1 MDKKADLTTGG
12 IMEKLVYVALPIMGT
27 QLLQMLYNLT
37 DMFWLGRL
45 SSDAVAASGTSGMYM
60 WLSMALLLIGRTGAE
75 IGVSQNKG
83 RGDPETA
90 KAFAQNAWLL
100 SLASGVSYG
109 AMLTLFSGPLMS
121 VYNIQET
128 HVVKAAQEY
137 LQIIGLGIPAT
148 CMSAVYTGTF
158 NGSGN
163 SRVPFLM
170 NAVGLIMNMILDP
183 LMIFSLNLGIR
194 GAALA
199 TIIAQW
205 TVNLL
210 LFIAIH
216 RHKDRPF
223 ERFALREKPNLTK
236 IRQIFRWSIP
246 LAVESIFFTTLSMM
260 VTRVV
265 SGFGAD
271 ALAVQRV
278 GLQIESLSWLIGGGF
293 GSAMTAFVGQNYG
306 AGKWDRIEKGFHAAS
321 LTMLAWGAFV
331 MLILFYNGYSLY
343 SLFLAEDRLRIMGA
357 AYMRILA
364 ASQIPGSLEG
374 IGGGYFRGIGRT
386 TPSSASSIICNL
398 IRVPLCVWLAATPL
412 GISGVWWAVTIT
424 AILRGFLIYCW
435 AKGIDSYRRR
445 RYTASN
451 QTL

>member
-1 MDKKADLTTGG
+1 MDQKADLTTGG
-12 IMEKLVYVALPIMGT
+12 IMQKLVYVALPIMGT
-27 QLLQMLYNLT
+27 QLMQMLYNLT

-100 SLASGVSYG
+100 SLAFGLCY
-109 AMLTLFSGPLMS
+109 AAALTLFSGPLMS
-121 VYNIQET
+121 VFHIRESM
-128 HVVKAAQEY
+128 VVEAAQGY

-183 LMIFSLNLGIR
+183 LMIFSLHLGIR

-205 TVNLL
+205 AVNIL
-210 LFIAIH
+210 LFYAIH
-216 RHKDRPF
+216 KHKDRPF
-223 ERFALREKPNLTK
+223 ERFTVWDKPNLIK

-246 LAVESIFFTTLSMM
+246 LAVESIFFTSLSMM

-306 AGKWDRIEKGFHAAS
+306 AGEWKRIEKGFHAAS
-321 LTMLAWGAFV
+321 LTMLVWGAFV
-331 MLILFYNGYSLY
+331 MLILFFNGHALY
-343 SLFLAEDRLRIMGA
+343 SLFLAEDRLRFMGA

-364 ASQIPGSLEG
+364 VGQIPGSLEG
-374 IGGGYFRGIGRT
+374 IGGGYFRGTGNT
-386 TPSSASSIICNL
+386 MPSSASSIACNL
-398 IRVPLCVWLAATPL
+398 IRVPLCVWLAATSL
-412 GISGVWWAVTIT
+412 GISGV
-424 AILRGFLIYCW
+424 
-435 AKGIDSYRRR
+435 
-445 RYTASN
+445 
-451 QTL
+451 